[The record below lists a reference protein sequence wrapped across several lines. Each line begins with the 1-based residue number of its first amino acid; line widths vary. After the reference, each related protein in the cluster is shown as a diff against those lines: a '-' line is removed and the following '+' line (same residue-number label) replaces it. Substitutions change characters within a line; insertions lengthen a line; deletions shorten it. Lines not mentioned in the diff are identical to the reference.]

1 MKIKYLSM
9 LLVMWMIGL
18 SSYYPQTVHNVSVTN
33 FSFTPAQLTISA
45 GDVVRWTNNAGTH
58 NVVADDNS
66 FTSGP
71 VSSSAWVYEF
81 TFNLPGTNPYYCE
94 LHGGPGGSGM
104 SGVIFVQEAT
114 DINDENITLNSFNL
128 QQNFPNPFNPK
139 TKIRFT
145 IPANQINGISNVV
158 LKVFNVLGND
168 VATLLDEEKPAG
180 SYEIEFDAS
189 ELSSGIYFYKLQ
201 AGNFIDTKKMVLM
214 K

>member
-1 MKIKYLSM
+1 MKIKYLTM
-9 LLVMWMIGL
+9 LLVIWIIGL
-18 SSYYPQTVHNVSVTN
+18 ASYYPQTVHNVSVTN
-33 FSFTPAQLTISA
+33 FSFTPAQLTINA
-45 GDVVRWTNNAGTH
+45 GDIVRWTNNAGTH

-81 TFNLPGTNPYYCE
+81 TFNVPGTNPYYCQ

-104 SGVIFVQEAT
+104 SGVIFVEEAT
-114 DINDENITLNSFNL
+114 DINDENMALNSFEL
-128 QQNFPNPFNPK
+128 KQNFPNPFNPK
-139 TKIRFT
+139 TKIKFT
-145 IPANQINGISNVV
+145 IPADQKNGMSKVV
-158 LKVFNVLGND
+158 LKVFDVLGNNIS
-168 VATLLDEEKPAG
+168 TLLDEEKPAG

-201 AGNFIDTKKMVLM
+201 AGNFIDTKKMILM